1 MTSIASLDGRTAA
14 QAQGGSPSQRPA
26 ASSGE
31 LAKLE
36 VQLSDWVHCPSSK
49 TSAGKAMI
57 AEITDKI
64 DAIKTSIKAA
74 DEAKAASAKKI
85 EANRLQ
91 PATEQSLR
99 LDGQGGWLNL
109 RA

>member
-1 MTSIASLDGRTAA
+1 MSSIDGRIST
-14 QAQGGSPSQRPA
+14 QAHGGSPSPRPA

-49 TSAGKAMI
+49 TSAGKAKI
-57 AEITDKI
+57 AEISDKI
-64 DAIKTSIKAA
+64 SAIKTSMKSA
-74 DEAKAASAKKI
+74 DEQKAASAS
-85 EANRLQ
+85 EAERLQ
-91 PATEQSLR
+91 KTSEPGLR

-109 RA
+109 QA